1 MEREIEVKVLNI
13 DLHAMEE
20 KIIDCGGEKI
30 SDEKQKTVVIDSAS
44 HPIPE
49 GLGYLRLREVQ
60 CDGKVER
67 VCTFKEKKADTSVRV
82 YDEHTVAIDDMD
94 EMLRIFKLLGYDRI
108 SLGEKHRISYRFK
121 NCRLDLDRWDQDT
134 YPDPY
139 MEIEGE
145 SREAIEEVIRA
156 LSIDPQQV
164 STLSIRE
171 LQNLKNK

>member
-13 DLHAMEE
+13 DLNAMEE
-20 KIIDCGGEKI
+20 KIIACGGEKI
-30 SDEKQKTVVIDSAS
+30 SDEKQRTIVINSDR
-44 HPIPE
+44 HPIPDE
-49 GLGYLRLREVQ
+49 LGYLRLREVQ
-60 CDGKVER
+60 RDGEIER
-67 VCTFKEKKADTSVRV
+67 VCTFKEKKANTSVRV

-94 EMLRIFKLLGYDRI
+94 EMLTIFKLLAYDRT

>member
-13 DLHAMEE
+13 DLNAMEE
-20 KIIDCGGEKI
+20 KIIYCGGEKI
-30 SDEKQKTVVIDSAS
+30 SDEKQKTIVMNSGS

-49 GLGYLRLREVQ
+49 DLGYLRLREVEK
-60 CDGKVER
+60 DGKIER
-67 VCTFKEKKADTSVRV
+67 VCTFKEKKANDSVRV
-82 YDEHTVAIDDMD
+82 YDEHTVALDDID
-94 EMLRIFKLLGYDRI
+94 EMLTIFKLLGYDRT

-156 LSIDPQQV
+156 LSIDPKQV

-171 LQNLKNK
+171 LQKLKKK